1 MRWFPHFHSI
11 LLKEFVQPMIIVL
24 CYVFQIKIKKDAT
37 SQDLRHLNIGG
48 NSHLRENQSLI
59 TTLQQL
65 RFHRSIQQV
74 FCIL

>member
-1 MRWFPHFHSI
+1 MRLLRHFHSI
-11 LLKEFVQPMIIVL
+11 LLKEFVQPMTIVL

-65 RFHRSIQQV
+65 RFHHSIQQV